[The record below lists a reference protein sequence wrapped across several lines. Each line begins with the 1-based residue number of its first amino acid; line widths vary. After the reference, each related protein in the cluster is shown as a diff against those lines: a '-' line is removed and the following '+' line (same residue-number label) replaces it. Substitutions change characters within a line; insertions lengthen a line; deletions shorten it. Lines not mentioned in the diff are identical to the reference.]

1 MSSFC
6 EKYTPITLNMII
18 GNRNQI
24 DRLINFGAEVQSG
37 KKQRPLLIYGPTG
50 TGKTAAAHAFAYSN
64 GFEII
69 EFDASD
75 YRDAETLQ
83 KRLLPAT
90 TSRNLFGSKVIVI
103 FDEIDEISAR
113 FDKGIE
119 GILTKLFKESKSP
132 VILTANDYWSR
143 SLVFLREY
151 VERVEFKKPS
161 ANEVVSLMNSILL
174 KEGISMDKATVDII
188 ANRANGDVRAAL
200 NDLEAMVGANPE
212 LLEHLGMRDRKVE
225 TFAVLDKIFTSKR
238 LASRNAALASGIDKD
253 MLLKWVDQNIPV
265 RYLSKKDVANA
276 YSVLALASRFN
287 NNATRTNYYGYLRY
301 SNDLMSGGVSLQNTG
316 YISTINPYL
325 FPSVIRYLSTTKA
338 ERQHIK
344 EIAGK
349 LSQIFHV
356 NKKEIVNGYM
366 PLLKL
371 MMESG
376 EGAYGKDDTL
386 AFMEKHFNL
395 STDEADFIKERGKH
409 Q

>member
-6 EKYTPITLNMII
+6 EKYAPIPLNMII

-24 DRLINFGAEVQSG
+24 DRLINYGAEVQSG

-90 TSRNLFGSKVIVI
+90 TSRNLFGSKIIVI

-119 GILTKLFKESKSP
+119 GILTKLFRESKCP

-151 VERVEFKKPS
+151 VERIEFKKPS
-161 ANEVVSLMNSILL
+161 ANDVVSLMNNILA

-200 NDLEAMVGANPE
+200 NDLEALV
-212 LLEHLGMRDRKVE
+212 
-225 TFAVLDKIFTSKR
+225 VL
-238 LASRNAALASGIDKD
+238 
-253 MLLKWVDQNIPV
+253 
-265 RYLSKKDVANA
+265 RYLITLGNR
-276 YSVLALASRFN
+276 YGFIVLMYPVF
-287 NNATRTNYYGYLRY
+287 
-301 SNDLMSGGVSLQNTG
+301 
-316 YISTINPYL
+316 
-325 FPSVIRYLSTTKA
+325 
-338 ERQHIK
+338 
-344 EIAGK
+344 
-349 LSQIFHV
+349 
-356 NKKEIVNGYM
+356 
-366 PLLKL
+366 
-371 MMESG
+371 
-376 EGAYGKDDTL
+376 
-386 AFMEKHFNL
+386 
-395 STDEADFIKERGKH
+395 
-409 Q
+409 